1 MIKEQNKLQYSYIVN
16 YYNIAHNIMF
26 KVKFIKN
33 YSFLKKKKIK
43 IKNNNNETEKTLI
56 EILMKKTENT
66 I

>member
-1 MIKEQNKLQYSYIVN
+1 
-16 YYNIAHNIMF
+16 MF